1 MLVAGTTVF
10 RFGCPGSRL
19 APRQGFH
26 GLRPGRLAAWDA
38 ERLVTALLPTTAP
51 LHAAAPPSL
60 DPVRTLLPHRRLVLR
75 FTLNDAL
82 GRYKGSLLGIAWSF
96 LNPLLMLAVF
106 TLAFG
111 TLFANA
117 TFAREGL
124 PPRPP
129 VLSIFCGMV
138 VFAVFGEVLSRAPS
152 AVLAHPNYV
161 KKVVFPLEILPVSL
175 VGSALL
181 HAFIGLTIL
190 AAGTLAL
197 GNALSW
203 TALLL
208 PLVLLPL
215 VLLALGVGWFLASL
229 GVYVRDV
236 AHTIGVVSQALFFLT
251 PIVYPFSLFESRPL
265 LASILRWNP
274 LKIAIDEARLVV
286 LWGELPDFA
295 ALGVVTAT
303 GLVLAWL
310 GFAWFQKTRRGF
322 ADVI

>member
-1 MLVAGTTVF
+1 MRAPFRAVTTLTS
-10 RFGCPGSRL
+10 GPHAPAL
-19 APRQGFH
+19 AK
-26 GLRPGRLAAWDA
+26 A
-38 ERLVTALLPTTAP
+38 
-51 LHAAAPPSL
+51 PSL
-60 DPVRTLLPHRRLVLR
+60 DLVRTLLPHRRLVLR

-82 GRYKGSLLGIAWSF
+82 GRYKGSALGIAWSF

-106 TLAFG
+106 TVAFG

-117 TFAREGL
+117 TFTREGL

-138 VFAVFGEVLSRAPS
+138 VFAVFGEVLGRAPS
-152 AVLAHPNYV
+152 AILAHPNYV
-161 KKVVFPLEILPVSL
+161 KKVVFPLEILPVAL
-175 VGSALL
+175 VGSSLL
-181 HAFIGLTIL
+181 HALIGLSIL
-190 AAGTLAL
+190 AVGTLAL
-197 GNALSW
+197 GHALSW
-203 TALLL
+203 TFFLL

-215 VLLALGVGWFLASL
+215 VLLALGIGWLLASL

-251 PIVYPFSLFESRPL
+251 PVVYPFSLFESRPL
-265 LASILRWNP
+265 IAAILRWNP
-274 LKIAIDEARLVV
+274 LKVAVDEARLVV

-295 ALGVVTAT
+295 ALAAMTAVGAVV
-303 GLVLAWL
+303 AWL